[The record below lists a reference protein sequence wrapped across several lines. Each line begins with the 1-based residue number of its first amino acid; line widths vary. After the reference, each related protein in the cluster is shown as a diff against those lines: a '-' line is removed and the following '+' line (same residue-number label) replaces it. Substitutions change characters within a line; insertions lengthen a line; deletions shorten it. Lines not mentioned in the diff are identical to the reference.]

1 MLYRITIMNH
11 KTTNSRWSCP
21 SNITESKLPHA
32 SIQRIC
38 GNSEIHRTMGSEMKI
53 EAYIPVGAP
62 RTPERERYSLSY
74 DGIDEMRSGRGG
86 ETNAR

>member
-1 MLYRITIMNH
+1 
-11 KTTNSRWSCP
+11 
-21 SNITESKLPHA
+21 
-32 SIQRIC
+32 
-38 GNSEIHRTMGSEMKI
+38 MGSEMKI